1 MGDKYYRKE
10 FPELAE
16 QYIKDGLG
24 LPEIASKLGL
34 TLNQLNERARVHPDF
49 AAALRLPFG
58 GEHLN
63 DKVEEALLRRALGYQ
78 SKEIYSEEIVD
89 SDTGEVIKQ
98 LKRRTVVKTVP
109 PDVRAALLWLQN
121 HRPDVWG
128 SGAGA
133 SDIDGLLS
141 GIDPEDSDLL

>member
-1 MGDKYYRKE
+1 M
-10 FPELAE
+10 
-16 QYIKDGLG
+16 
-24 LPEIASKLGL
+24 
-34 TLNQLNERARVHPDF
+34 
-49 AAALRLPFG
+49 
-58 GEHLN
+58 N

-89 SDTGEVIKQ
+89 PETGEVIKQ

-133 SDIDGLLS
+133 SDIDRLLS
-141 GIDPEDSDLL
+141 EIDPEDSDLL

>member
-1 MGDKYYRKE
+1 MELLYTDNRIVVCLKPAGVLSTDE
-10 FPELAE
+10 PGGMPE
-16 QYIKDGLG
+16 
-24 LPEIASKLGL
+24 
-34 TLNQLNERARVHPDF
+34 
-49 AAALRLPFG
+49 
-58 GEHLN
+58 
-63 DKVEEALLRRALGYQ
+63 LLRRALGYQ

-89 SDTGEVIKQ
+89 SETGEVIKQ

-128 SGAGA
+128 SGSGA

-141 GIDPEDSDLL
+141 GMDPEASDLL